1 MKESLCRASHVPR
14 IRMAEPETWI
24 KARGGAVR
32 QVPDRSQGCPCHDEG
47 KAKFD
52 ETTILREKKLREIS
66 PTTNGSLGAGPD
78 HATYS

>member
-24 KARGGAVR
+24 KARGGAVK
-32 QVPDRSQGCPCHDEG
+32 QVPDRSHGCPCHDED

-52 ETTILREKKLREIS
+52 ETTKLREIS
-66 PTTNGSLGAGPD
+66 PTTNGSLGAGWD
-78 HATYS
+78 HAT